1 MSKLVNLEY
10 DALCVMAVI
19 VWNFKQFA
27 LVGWKASFYHES
39 ATKASALCFFREMEG
54 TKYHKLNCSIGM
66 LYMWFVALQQIMQ
79 TYLGDP
85 GLMKRFVRIKSF
97 DVKLLLID
105 FVATA
110 RSQ

>member
-1 MSKLVNLEY
+1 
-10 DALCVMAVI
+10 
-19 VWNFKQFA
+19 
-27 LVGWKASFYHES
+27 
-39 ATKASALCFFREMEG
+39 
-54 TKYHKLNCSIGM
+54 M